1 MYEDEHLEAD
11 YEDRNGN
18 PDDDDLYDS
27 YDPYWDDEDESE
39 EDESDEDTS
48 LQTYG
53 EEVAHFERML

>member
-18 PDDDDLYDS
+18 PDDDDDLYDS
-27 YDPYWDDEDESE
+27 YDPYWDD